1 MPKITGMQI
10 GIIVLTIATALIHL
24 VLAFVYPDPQMMVL
38 FILNAAGF
46 LILLVAYFLP
56 QLAGYRNITR
66 WLLIAFA
73 AVTII
78 GYFVVNGVKMD
89 PLGLITKAIEVAL
102 IVLLW
107 LDGRK

>member
-1 MPKITGMQI
+1 MSKISGLQI
-10 GIIVLTIATALIHL
+10 GIIVLTVATALIHL
-24 VLAFVYPDPQMMVL
+24 VLAFIYPPMQIL
-38 FILNAAGF
+38 FILNAAGY
-46 LILLVAYFLP
+46 LVLLAGYFLP
-56 QLAGYRNITR
+56 QFASFHNTIR

-78 GYFVVNGVKMD
+78 GYFAVNGLKMD
-89 PLGLITKAIEVAL
+89 PLGLLTKAIEVAL

>member
-1 MPKITGMQI
+1 MNKITGRQI

-24 VLAFVYPDPQMMVL
+24 VLAFVYPPMQIP
-38 FILNAAGF
+38 FILNGAGF
-46 LILLVAYFLP
+46 IILLVAYFLP

-78 GYFVVNGVKMD
+78 GYFAVNGLKMD
-89 PLGLITKAIEVAL
+89 PLGLLTKAIEVAL
-102 IVLLW
+102 IILLW

>member
-1 MPKITGMQI
+1 MNKITGRQI

-24 VLAFVYPDPQMMVL
+24 ILAFVFPPMQIL

-73 AVTII
+73 AVTIV

-89 PLGLITKAIEVAL
+89 PLGLVTKAIEVAL

>member
-1 MPKITGMQI
+1 MKKITGLQI
-10 GIIVLTIATALIHL
+10 GIIILTVATALIHL
-24 VLAFVYPDPQMMVL
+24 VVAFIYPPVMVL
-38 FILNAAGF
+38 FILNALGYLALLAG
-46 LILLVAYFLP
+46 YFLP
-56 QLAGYRNITR
+56 QFARYHNVIR
-66 WLLIAFA
+66 WLLIAFT

-78 GYFVVNGVKMD
+78 GYFAVNGFKMD